1 MLADVTGRSH
11 VPREKEEAATEIEE
25 SAQTIVT
32 HDAEGTNQKSKG
44 RQTSGH

>member
-11 VPREKEEAATEIEE
+11 VPTEKEEPATEIEE

-32 HDAEGTNQKSKG
+32 HDAGGTNQKSKG
-44 RQTSGH
+44 RQMLVH